1 MKLSLFFFFSLIPL
15 LNFGQSIL
23 PEVSNVRANSV
34 GKRQLQIHYDVIADV
49 DVLDI
54 TLQIYDQANEYF
66 SIITEGV
73 TGDIGAKV
81 RPGVDKKII
90 WKSNKEIPDNVKM
103 RLIVDDYYKPTFDEL
118 QLSIDSAWISDMIK
132 EIEGERHRFN
142 DSAYEKL
149 QEVMTRVKSHYQ
161 NIGLSVFV
169 QDTLLQ
175 DFAIEKDSSQN
186 LLVENIVATK
196 QGVSDNPNVV
206 LLTSHFDSGKESIGA
221 DDNASGLVAS
231 MEVARILSKF
241 EFENT
246 FRFVAFDHGKFGF
259 LGSRFYAIKGITNEE
274 KVSAVIN
281 LDMIGYYNDNP
292 NSQTIPEGFE
302 EKFPRAIKSVQ
313 DNENKG
319 DFIMM
324 ASNINS
330 GSLPGLFASM
340 ARNYVPDLKIL
351 SLTDTGPAYGSPL
364 GVSDHSI
371 FWMRGFPAIYLGDT
385 GDQRKSISEQD
396 TASQL
401 NYNRIYQIVKVTIA
415 TMIDLG
421 QLKHCAVEEFSLDK
435 L

>member
-1 MKLSLFFFFSLIPL
+1 MKLSLIFLTSLIPL
-15 LNFGQSIL
+15 LGFGQNDL
-23 PEVSNVRANSV
+23 PKLSNVCANKIGV
-34 GKRQLQIHYDVIADV
+34 QQLQIHYDVTDADDELGV
-49 DVLDI
+49 
-54 TLQIYDQANEYF
+54 TLQIYNSEKELFTA
-66 SIITEGV
+66 ITEGV
-73 TGDIGAKV
+73 TGDVGDKV
-81 RPGVDKKII
+81 MTGTGKEII
-90 WKSNKEIPDNVKM
+90 WRSNETIADNVKM

-118 QLSIDSAWISDMIK
+118 QLSIDSTWMSDMTK

-142 DSAYEKL
+142 DSAYKKL
-149 QEVMTRVKSHYQ
+149 QEVMTRVRSHYQ
-161 NIGLSVFV
+161 NVGLSVFV

-206 LLTSHFDSGKESIGA
+206 LLTSHFDSSKESAGA

-231 MEVARILSKF
+231 MEVARVLSKF
-241 EFENT
+241 DFENT
-246 FRFVAFDHGKFGF
+246 VRFVAFDHGRFGF
-259 LGSRFYAIKGITNEE
+259 LGSRFYAIKGITDEE

-313 DNENKG
+313 ENENKG

-330 GSLPGLFASM
+330 GSLPGLFTNM
-340 ARNYVPDLKIL
+340 ARNYAPDLKIL

-385 GDQRKSISEQD
+385 GDQRKSSSEQD
-396 TASQL
+396 TVSQL
-401 NYNRIYQIVKVTIA
+401 NFNQIYQIVKVTIA

-421 QLKHCAVEEFSLDK
+421 QLKHCAVKEFSLDK